1 MTDAPEPNESSL
13 MRARRLASEALEGT
27 PARVKRPAGAT
38 PKGASRVPAAPPPGS
53 PARLSRTMAWVL
65 DDLVGV
71 PGTKARFGV
80 DPLLSI
86 IPVAGT
92 AVGAAMGSVI
102 LYDAV
107 RLRAPISV
115 LTRMVG
121 NYVIDWALG
130 LPPLIGPFLD
140 AAYRSNHKNF
150 QLLERTIAD
159 RDQVRK
165 ASTRYWAGV
174 AILTMV
180 VVTIFL
186 AVPVALLLW
195 LDQAITGG

>member
-1 MTDAPEPNESSL
+1 
-13 MRARRLASEALEGT
+13 
-27 PARVKRPAGAT
+27 
-38 PKGASRVPAAPPPGS
+38 
-53 PARLSRTMAWVL
+53 MAWVL

-115 LTRMVG
+115 LARMVG

-130 LPPLIGPFLD
+130 LPPFLGAFLD

-165 ASTRYWAGV
+165 ASTWYWASV
-174 AILTMV
+174 AILAV
-180 VVTIFL
+180 VVVSIFL

-195 LDQAITGG
+195 LDRAITGG